1 MRGASAAWGDD
12 EMHEFLLSLVPDRG
26 HTLVMSIGAGLG
38 ALVSFAFGEI
48 SAGMQWLFI
57 FVVADYIT
65 GSCAAWIAGKYSSDA
80 GLRGLARKTVIFLLV
95 AVAHGVDQMAVGM
108 PLPFLLRDVL
118 VCALGLNEIVSLIEN
133 IDRLG
138 GGDLIPAFVRRGL
151 YALQKKAEAKIEGAG
166 DDQKEV

>member
-1 MRGASAAWGDD
+1 MQD
-12 EMHEFLLSLVPDRG
+12 FLLSLVPDRG

-133 IDRLG
+133 LDRLG
-138 GGDLIPAFVRRGL
+138 CGDLIPAFVRRGL
-151 YALQKKAEAKIEGAG
+151 HSLQRKAEKKIEGAG
-166 DDQKEV
+166 DDQEEVR

>member
-1 MRGASAAWGDD
+1 MQD
-12 EMHEFLLSLVPDRG
+12 FLLSLVPDKW
-26 HTLVMSIGAGLG
+26 HASVMTIGAGLG
-38 ALVSFAFGEI
+38 ALTSFAFGEI

-133 IDRLG
+133 LDRLG
-138 GGDLIPAFVRRGL
+138 CGDMIPAFVRRGL
-151 YALQKKAEAKIEGAG
+151 HSLQRKAEKKIEGAG
-166 DDQKEV
+166 DDQEEVR